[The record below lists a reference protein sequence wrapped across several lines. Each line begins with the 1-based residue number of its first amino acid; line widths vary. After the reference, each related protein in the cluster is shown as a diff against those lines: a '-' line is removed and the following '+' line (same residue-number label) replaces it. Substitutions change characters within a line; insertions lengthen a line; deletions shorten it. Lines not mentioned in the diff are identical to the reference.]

1 MAVPGSMAYLYADGV
16 ALLFQGDP
24 TLYKAIAAPMPG
36 GGWDIGGGIILSD
49 FVVTPEGL
57 IQTFS
62 RNGISVDKLIAPGD
76 GTTYT
81 ATPTTDQDNWS
92 GQLQARIHSFRFLD
106 GHLQILV
113 TNENQTTAQGG
124 LTFSTYTVAG
134 QQYPG
139 TCCDAAP
146 PGATKTSLSEFPNVA
161 GGGGTATATVTVDQ
175 TGATDAI
182 KVEVPALG

>member
-24 TLYKAIAAPMPG
+24 TLYKAIAAPTPG

-49 FVVTPEGL
+49 FVVTPDGL

-81 ATPTTDQDNWS
+81 ATPTTDQNKWS

-113 TNENQTTAQGG
+113 TNENQRQ
-124 LTFSTYTVAG
+124 
-134 QQYPG
+134 PK
-139 TCCDAAP
+139 AALPSRPTPSPASNTQEHAATPHHQEP
-146 PGATKTSLSEFPNVA
+146 PRQVFRNSRT
-161 GGGGTATATVTVDQ
+161 
-175 TGATDAI
+175 
-182 KVEVPALG
+182 